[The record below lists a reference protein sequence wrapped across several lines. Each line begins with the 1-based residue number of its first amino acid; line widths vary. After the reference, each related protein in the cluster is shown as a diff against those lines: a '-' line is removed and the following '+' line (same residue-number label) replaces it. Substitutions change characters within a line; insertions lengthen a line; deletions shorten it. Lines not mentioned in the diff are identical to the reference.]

1 MQLHFIFIKAY
12 INLFQKLHLQ
22 SHISIGHNKI
32 TSFVNVTFTCLLTH
46 NLQNTQ
52 K

>member
-12 INLFQKLHLQ
+12 INLFQKLYLQ
-22 SHISIGHNKI
+22 FHISIAHNKI
-32 TSFVNVTFTCLLTH
+32 TSFVSVTITCLLTH